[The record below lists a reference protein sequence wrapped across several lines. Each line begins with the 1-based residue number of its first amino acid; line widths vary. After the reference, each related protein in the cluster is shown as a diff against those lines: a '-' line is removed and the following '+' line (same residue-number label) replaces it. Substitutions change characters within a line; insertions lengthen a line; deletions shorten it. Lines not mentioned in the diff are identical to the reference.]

1 METDYIKNMEEAE
14 RRFFDSTMEIE
25 EKEENS
31 VKTRK
36 ISGYAAVFD
45 KRSQDFGG
53 WVEVIDKRAF
63 SDVLEDDVFALFN
76 HDPNQVLARNKVG
89 LSLSVDDKGL
99 RYSFTAPNTTLGN
112 DLLELVRTGVISKS
126 SFAFRVKEQKWEHP
140 EDKTQPSVRT
150 VLKVSRLFDVSP
162 VTYPAYPDS
171 SVGTR
176 AFKAEID
183 RKDENYFDLIKLQYL
198 ILKNK

>member
-1 METDYIKNMEEAE
+1 METDYIKNMEQAE
-14 RRFFDSTMEIE
+14 RRFFDSKMEIE
-25 EKEENS
+25 EVEENS

-36 ISGYAAVFD
+36 ITGYAAVFD

-53 WVEVIDKRAF
+53 WVETIDKRAF
-63 SDVLEDDVFALFN
+63 DDVLNDDTFALFN
-76 HDPNQVLARNKVG
+76 HDPSLVLARNKVT
-89 LSLSVDDKGL
+89 LKLSVDDTGL

-112 DLLELVRTGVISKS
+112 DLLEHVRSGVISKS
-126 SFAFRVKEQKWEHP
+126 SFAFRVKDQKWEHP
-140 EDKTQPSVRT
+140 EDRTKPSVRT

-162 VTYPAYPDS
+162 VTYPAYEDT

-176 AFKAEID
+176 SFK
-183 RKDENYFDLIKLQYL
+183 KDLEQKEENYFDLIKIKHL